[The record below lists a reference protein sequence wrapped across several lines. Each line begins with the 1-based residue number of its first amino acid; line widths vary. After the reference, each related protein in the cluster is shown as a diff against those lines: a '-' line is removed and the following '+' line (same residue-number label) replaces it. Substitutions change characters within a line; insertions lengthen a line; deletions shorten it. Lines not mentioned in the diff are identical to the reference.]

1 MHELTPLTGSV
12 ASSVAGVGQRS
23 RVTPQRSDSPP
34 LRLASRDTLETQA
47 NEQLLIDRIEQL
59 VAATGASFPRWLI
72 VNYLVSLK
80 TNTLVVLVGAEQTG
94 KADFSRIVATA
105 LFGSES
111 IQFAMI
117 PGRVGWHAGT
127 GEGSYYRTIHERFS
141 SLRFLELLQDAAAP
155 MNAGRLFLACFQH
168 LHPAEIETYFTSMLA
183 IGPKGEWRVQTPG
196 VPLDQQPII
205 PPNVRITATVDTPH
219 TPGVLSSV
227 ALSHAGVIDFA
238 TPLVRRLTLPHELP
252 ALPPGIQ
259 RLWLRGAL
267 RDTSTA
273 RQRLAQILG
282 HETLNNLR
290 PSASIRHALWQNG
303 LALHGPMLHELTL
316 AVANSFDQ
324 YGHGLFDPQNP
335 YRNAQ
340 IAYDT
345 HLIQRLRWQ
354 STASTCPSL
363 SEYFADPIDRDP
375 PPNRRVA

>member
-1 MHELTPLTGSV
+1 
-12 ASSVAGVGQRS
+12 
-23 RVTPQRSDSPP
+23 
-34 LRLASRDTLETQA
+34 
-47 NEQLLIDRIEQL
+47 
-59 VAATGASFPRWLI
+59 
-72 VNYLVSLK
+72 
-80 TNTLVVLVGAEQTG
+80 
-94 KADFSRIVATA
+94 
-105 LFGSES
+105 
-111 IQFAMI
+111 
-117 PGRVGWHAGT
+117 
-127 GEGSYYRTIHERFS
+127 
-141 SLRFLELLQDAAAP
+141 
-155 MNAGRLFLACFQH
+155 
-168 LHPAEIETYFTSMLA
+168 
-183 IGPKGEWRVQTPG
+183 
-196 VPLDQQPII
+196 
-205 PPNVRITATVDTPH
+205 
-219 TPGVLSSV
+219 VLSSV